1 MDLAL
6 LVYLISVVTNL
17 GDYLNISLVVVSVF
31 LVASLIA
38 IGVLGD
44 VSYLSESRRLSM
56 LESRKVAIKYAT
68 RSVIAIIVI
77 GLISA
82 FVPSE
87 KTMYVMVGAYAAQ
100 KVYESPASEKIAEK
114 TLKVIESK
122 LDSYIN
128 EASDTIEKGVSKE
141 TPASPSPS
149 PEV

>member
-1 MDLAL
+1 MD
-6 LVYLISVVTNL
+6 NL
-17 GDYLNISLVVVSVF
+17 GDYLVISLVFVSIF
-31 LVASLIA
+31 LVASLICIVA
-38 IGVLGD
+38 FSD
-44 VSYLSESRRLSM
+44 DWYLSEQKRLRM

-77 GLISA
+77 SSISVL
-82 FVPSE
+82 VPSE

-114 TLKVIESK
+114 TLKVIETK

-141 TPASPSPS
+141 TPASPSP
-149 PEV
+149 EV